1 MEINKERAWGKTK
14 PVFIT
19 FYYFASILN
28 TILFLLT
35 PFTYLKG
42 LKTML
47 LFPSNLLYFRAIV
60 ER

>member
-1 MEINKERAWGKTK
+1 MEINKESAWGKAK

-19 FYYFASILN
+19 FYYFASILGN
-28 TILFLLT
+28 ILFLLT
-35 PFTYLKG
+35 PFIYFKG

-47 LFPSNLLYFRAIV
+47 LFPSNSLYFRAIV